1 MALTTDKAFRPVTE
15 QYAKD
20 QDVFFR
26 DFSQAFG
33 KLLELGVPPQNF
45 SGQPMHLQTIEGQ
58 QDEAAKS
65 KK

>member
-1 MALTTDKAFRPVTE
+1 MALTTDKAFRPITE

-20 QDVFFR
+20 QEVFFK

-45 SGQPMHLQTIEGQ
+45 SGQIMLLKTLEEQ
-58 QDEAAKS
+58 QAEASKS
-65 KK
+65 KS